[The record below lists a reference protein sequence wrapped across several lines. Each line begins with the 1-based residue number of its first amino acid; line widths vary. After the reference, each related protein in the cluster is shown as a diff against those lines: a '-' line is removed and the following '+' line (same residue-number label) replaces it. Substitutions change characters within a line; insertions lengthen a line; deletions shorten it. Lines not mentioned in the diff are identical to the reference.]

1 MSKIKFWLK
10 CICNKWAGDEVN
22 ILPSTGKT
30 GKVTALTIEVLRH
43 MSLIFVDKLNHQQMK
58 QYIDYM
64 TWKGKVM
71 HRCDY
76 IVLQINLMFIKTLLC
91 ICKV

>member
-1 MSKIKFWLK
+1 M
-10 CICNKWAGDEVN
+10 N

-64 TWKGKVM
+64 T
-71 HRCDY
+71 
-76 IVLQINLMFIKTLLC
+76 
-91 ICKV
+91 